1 MRVGGSIGGQG
12 IGRLGK
18 VGGVSRARE
27 GIKTSCVLI
36 LSISNA
42 GKVKPLKETQF

>member
-18 VGGVSRARE
+18 VGGVSRARGGEVPRGPFEPWE
-27 GIKTSCVLI
+27 GG
-36 LSISNA
+36 SIGGQGMA
-42 GKVKPLKETQF
+42 G